1 MENYKTNLS
10 DKQAT
15 VYAEVHETLEAKKPT
30 IRKWQRSPLQGTNA
44 NWHLV
49 VRSGRSEAAQLK
61 ESLLEIIQTIEG
73 AISAAYSEEG
83 KNVTAH
89 LRLLH
94 TYFSEL
100 NVAAIENK
108 KKFLLIPLGEYFM
121 GELQEQLKA
130 LQS

>member
-1 MENYKTNLS
+1 MENYKTILS
-10 DKQAT
+10 DGQAK
-15 VYAEVHETLEAKKPT
+15 VYAKVYETLEAKKPT

-49 VRSGRSEAAQLK
+49 VRSGKSESASVK
-61 ESLLEIIQTIEG
+61 ESLLEIIQTIDE
-73 AISAAYSEEG
+73 AISEQG
-83 KNVTAH
+83 KTAH
-89 LRLLH
+89 LKLLH

-108 KKFLLIPLGEYFM
+108 KKCLLIPLGEYFM